1 MTAYLARTLRFSL
14 LFILTALLSL
24 TASAETL
31 IIVPADESG
40 STSMTRDIAKAVVIP
55 IMKAGKHTVIPYKN
69 YRKAALDGGIEAS
82 GLSSEAAMAEHGPK
96 LGATKGIEVKVMRKG
111 AKAEVKVVDL
121 AAKVV
126 VYEKAL
132 SIAGANLTG
141 AEGKTLVARIYE
153 GLIAK
158 PAPQPEPAAPA
169 AQAAPEP
176 VPAEATTVAKAEQ
189 PTEPAPTAPVTTP
202 AANTEAATP
211 APEADAGTQAEAPQV
226 SEAPKPAEPEL
237 ELKLEDATVETSN
250 AETAA
255 PPDSPATTTAEAE
268 PTISTPQMVT
278 LRAGNKALYFSSA
291 ISDGSTE
298 DLKYATNAF
307 VPGIAVGATFAPAN
321 LMDVPDWAKHLTL
334 GFTINPI
341 LVQPQAYS
349 TTGDATLVTNWSL
362 ELGYAPRALTE
373 VPDLAIGAFA
383 HVSSFSMPVGLGGF
397 PDVGI
402 QMLETGVVARYDAG
416 DILTIEDIVKGLKFE
431 ATATLGLG
439 LGVDETL
446 DVLGDAGMTLGY
458 GISLNAQTTVF
469 DFFQVGSELGYA
481 STSTSFSG
489 ASTLAERR
497 EQFNDASLSS
507 SYLTFQLFARKSFL

>member
-24 TASAETL
+24 TAFAETL

-69 YRKAALDGGIEAS
+69 YRKAALDGGIEAN
-82 GLSSEAAMAEHGPK
+82 GLSSEAAMAEHGAK

-141 AEGKTLVARIYE
+141 AEGKTLVAQIYE
-153 GLIAK
+153 GLTAT
-158 PAPQPEPAAPA
+158 APQPEPAAPA

-176 VPAEATTVAKAEQ
+176 VPAEATTVAQAEQ
-189 PTEPAPTAPVTTP
+189 PTEPAPTVPATTP
-202 AANTEAATP
+202 AANPEATNP
-211 APEADAGTQAEAPQV
+211 APKADAATQAETPQA
-226 SEAPKPAEPEL
+226 SEAPKAAEPEL
-237 ELKLEDATVETSN
+237 ELKLEDANVETAN
-250 AETAA
+250 AETTAT
-255 PPDSPATTTAEAE
+255 PDSPATTTAEAE
-268 PTISTPQMVT
+268 PTASTPQMVT

-298 DLKYATNAF
+298 DLNYATNAF
-307 VPGIAVGATFAPAN
+307 VPGIAVGATFAPATS
-321 LMDVPDWAKHLTL
+321 MDVPDWAKHLTF

-373 VPDLAIGAFA
+373 VPELAIGAFA
-383 HVSSFSMPVGLGGF
+383 HASSFSMPVGLGSF

-439 LGVDETL
+439 LGVDESL

-489 ASTLAERR
+489 ASALAERR